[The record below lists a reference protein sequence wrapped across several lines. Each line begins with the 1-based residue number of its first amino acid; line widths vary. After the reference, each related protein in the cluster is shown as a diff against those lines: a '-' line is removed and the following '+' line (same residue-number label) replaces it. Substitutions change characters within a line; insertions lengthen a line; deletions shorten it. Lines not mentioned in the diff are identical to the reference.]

1 MMPLY
6 NNATGG
12 PSSFPHQSS
21 RDRSGVVDVVTTKD
35 DTDRDEEKQ
44 NFRFLGV
51 RQKEIKVSE
60 PKCTHLSVFYEHSV
74 I

>member
-44 NFRFLGV
+44 NIRF
-51 RQKEIKVSE
+51 RQKEIKVSDF
-60 PKCTHLSVFYEHSV
+60 KCIHLSQFSM
-74 I
+74 IKA

>member
-35 DTDRDEEKQ
+35 DTDGDEEKQ
-44 NFRFLGV
+44 NIRFLDV
-51 RQKEIKVSE
+51 RQKEIEVSE
-60 PKCTHLSVFYEHSV
+60 PKCIHLSQFQ
-74 I
+74 

>member
-1 MMPLY
+1 MPLY
-6 NNATGG
+6 NAATGG

-35 DTDRDEEKQ
+35 DIDGDEEKQ
-44 NFRFLGV
+44 NIRFLGF

-60 PKCTHLSVFYEHSV
+60 LKCIHLSQLSMNKA
-74 I
+74 

>member
-35 DTDRDEEKQ
+35 DTDGDEEKQ
-44 NFRFLGV
+44 NIRFLDV
-51 RQKEIKVSE
+51 RQKEIEVSE
-60 PKCTHLSVFYEHSV
+60 PKCIHLSQFSMNKA
-74 I
+74 

>member
-1 MMPLY
+1 MPLY

-35 DTDRDEEKQ
+35 DIDGDEEKQ
-44 NFRFLGV
+44 NIRFFGF
-51 RQKEIKVSE
+51 RQKEIIVSE
-60 PKCTHLSVFYEHSV
+60 LKCIHLSQFSMNKA
-74 I
+74 

>member
-44 NFRFLGV
+44 NIRFFGF

-60 PKCTHLSVFYEHSV
+60 LKCFHLSQFSMNKA
-74 I
+74 

>member
-1 MMPLY
+1 MPLY
-6 NNATGG
+6 YNATGG

-51 RQKEIKVSE
+51 RQKEIEVSE
-60 PKCTHLSVFYEHSV
+60 RKCIHL
-74 I
+74 

>member
-35 DTDRDEEKQ
+35 DTDGDEEKQ
-44 NFRFLGV
+44 NIGFLGF
-51 RQKEIKVSE
+51 RQKEIKVSS
-60 PKCTHLSVFYEHSV
+60 LNAFISHSFLWT
-74 I
+74 

>member
-1 MMPLY
+1 MPLY

-44 NFRFLGV
+44 NIRFFGF
-51 RQKEIKVSE
+51 RQKEIIVSE
-60 PKCTHLSVFYEHSV
+60 LKCIHLSQFSMNKA
-74 I
+74 

>member
-44 NFRFLGV
+44 NIRFFGF
-51 RQKEIKVSE
+51 RQKEIKVSDF
-60 PKCTHLSVFYEHSV
+60 KCIHLSQFSM
-74 I
+74 IKA

>member
-44 NFRFLGV
+44 NIRFFGF
-51 RQKEIKVSE
+51 RQKEIIVSE
-60 PKCTHLSVFYEHSV
+60 LKCIHLSQFSMNKA
-74 I
+74 

>member
-35 DTDRDEEKQ
+35 DTDRDEEK
-44 NFRFLGV
+44 
-51 RQKEIKVSE
+51 
-60 PKCTHLSVFYEHSV
+60 
-74 I
+74 

>member
-1 MMPLY
+1 MMQLY

-12 PSSFPHQSS
+12 QSSFPHQSS

-35 DTDRDEEKQ
+35 DTDGDEEKQ
-44 NFRFLGV
+44 NIRFLGI

-60 PKCTHLSVFYEHSV
+60 PKCIHLSQFSMS
-74 I
+74 IA

>member
-1 MMPLY
+1 MPLY

-44 NFRFLGV
+44 NIGFLGF
-51 RQKEIKVSE
+51 RQKEIKVSS
-60 PKCTHLSVFYEHSV
+60 LNAFISHSFLWT
-74 I
+74 

>member
-44 NFRFLGV
+44 NIRFLDV
-51 RQKEIKVSE
+51 RQKEIEVSE
-60 PKCTHLSVFYEHSV
+60 PKCIHLSQFQ
-74 I
+74 

>member
-1 MMPLY
+1 MMSLY

-35 DTDRDEEKQ
+35 DTDGDEEKQ
-44 NFRFLGV
+44 NIGFLGF
-51 RQKEIKVSE
+51 RQKDIKVSS
-60 PKCTHLSVFYEHSV
+60 LNAFISHSFL
-74 I
+74 

>member
-21 RDRSGVVDVVTTKD
+21 RDRSGVVNVVTTKD
-35 DTDRDEEKQ
+35 DTDGDEEKQ
-44 NFRFLGV
+44 NIRFLDV
-51 RQKEIKVSE
+51 RQKEIEVSE
-60 PKCTHLSVFYEHSV
+60 PKCSHLSEFSM
-74 I
+74 IRA

>member
-1 MMPLY
+1 MMSLY

-51 RQKEIKVSE
+51 RQKEIEVSE
-60 PKCTHLSVFYEHSV
+60 RKCIHL
-74 I
+74 